1 MVGVSNPVRAV
12 SSPRDTA
19 RSGGKLEWPRALS
32 LVLVAVGAVGMVL
45 PFLWMLSTSLKPSG
59 SVLTLPPQLVPN
71 PPTLEAYTQV
81 ASTFPI
87 LRVLFNSFA
96 VASLTTLGQLVVC
109 SMSGYAFARFRF
121 AGRETLFLA
130 YLATLMVPFAV
141 TMTPL
146 FIIVKELGWTNSYL
160 GLVVPGVFSAFGTFL
175 MRQFFMSLPIELE
188 EAATLDGASTLGTFT
203 RVMLPLCGPALATLG
218 VLSFMASWNNFLWP
232 LLIVSDRNLM
242 TLPLALSTLQGVYP
256 GQTQWNLIMAGS
268 VITVAPM
275 VLVFLLAQRWVVE
288 GVATSGLKG

>member
-1 MVGVSNPVRAV
+1 MVGVSSPVRATT
-12 SSPRDTA
+12 TA
-19 RSGGKLEWPRALS
+19 RVPARPGSRLEWSRALS
-32 LVLVAVGAVGMVL
+32 LALVALGAVVMIL
-45 PFLWMLSTSLKPSG
+45 PFVWMLSTSLKPAG
-59 SVLTLPPQLVPN
+59 AVLTLPPQLVPK
-71 PPTLEAYTQV
+71 PPTLEAYREV
-81 ASTFPI
+81 ARTFPI
-87 LRVLFNSFA
+87 LRVLLNSA
-96 VASLTTLGQLVVC
+96 LVAGLTTLGQLVVC

-146 FIIVKELGWTNSYL
+146 FIIVKEFGWTNSYL

-175 MRQFFMSLPIELE
+175 MRQFFLALPVELE
-188 EAATLDGASTLGTFT
+188 EAATLDGASTLGIFT

-218 VLSFMASWNNFLWP
+218 ILSFMGSWNNFLWP

-242 TLPLALSTLQGVYP
+242 TLPLALATLQGVYP

-275 VLVFLLAQRWVVE
+275 VLIFLLAQRWVVE